1 MKVELTEEAKRQ
13 AREENAWWRKNRDHK
28 RLFTEEL
35 RAARKVLKDGPK
47 HQIYAY
53 IDGEPVRLPRSFLPG
68 AVREG
73 AGFTLTIAA
82 SPETERALA
91 QSVADRLRAL
101 TGKPPSKP

>member
-53 IDGEPVRLPRSFLPG
+53 IDGEPVRRLLLEKTRCHVYYVVLESEKLVRIVAIWGGPREHGPNL
-68 AVREG
+68 
-73 AGFTLTIAA
+73 
-82 SPETERALA
+82 
-91 QSVADRLRAL
+91 
-101 TGKPPSKP
+101 